1 MGTIGTVLTPQMPKQ
16 VWQADDGRVF
26 DSEEECLTYE
36 STDKIMR
43 LLYEENGEKRHW
55 DDEEDLYAT
64 ACEYYQEAGF
74 EWSDAVT
81 TLILLWQATPNRAN
95 LVHHAEYMAEVGR
108 FLKDQSR

>member
-1 MGTIGTVLTPQMPKQ
+1 MATIGLVRTLQMPKQ

-26 DSEEECLTYE
+26 NTEEDCLTYE

-55 DDEEDLYAT
+55 DDEEDLCET
-64 ACEYYQEAGF
+64 ACNYYSDAGF
-74 EWSDAVT
+74 EWADAVT
-81 TLILLWQATPNRAN
+81 TLILLWKATPNRSN

-108 FLKDQSR
+108 FLKDQLR

>member
-1 MGTIGTVLTPQMPKQ
+1 MANIGTVLTPQMPKQ

-55 DDEEDLYAT
+55 DDEDNLFET
-64 ACEYYQEAGF
+64 ACEYYQECGLDYT
-74 EWSDAVT
+74 DAVA
-81 TLILLWQATPNRAN
+81 TLILLWKATSNRWN
-95 LVHHAEYMAEVGR
+95 LVYHAEYMAEVGR
-108 FLKDQSR
+108 FLKDQAQ